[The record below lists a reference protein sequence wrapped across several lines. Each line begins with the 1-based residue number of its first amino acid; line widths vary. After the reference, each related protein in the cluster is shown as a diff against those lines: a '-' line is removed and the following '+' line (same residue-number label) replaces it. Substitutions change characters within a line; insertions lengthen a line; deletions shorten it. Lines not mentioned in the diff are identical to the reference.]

1 MTTLHDFDTLLQF
14 ASELAAATT
23 REERRA
29 VRHRFNPPEQHD
41 DNSDGTHP
49 QTFLLRK
56 MAGAIEANGS
66 WEATPAEIRQW
77 IREDFD
83 KLNR

>member
-14 ASELAAATT
+14 ASELAVTKA
-23 REERRA
+23 REERREITK
-29 VRHRFNPPEQHD
+29 RFNPNRYE
-41 DNSDGTHP
+41 THP
-49 QTFLLRK
+49 QSMLLRK

-83 KLNR
+83 RAFDRLS